1 MAQWVEQ
8 LMDVGTNEAD
18 PREFM
23 KTFRTDLFD
32 EEVHVFTPKGQ
43 VKTLPAGSTP
53 DRLRLRRPHRR
64 RPPHGRGEGER
75 AHRAARTTA

>member
-1 MAQWVEQ
+1 MSGPEGRPAGTALRDEWRRWVEQ
-8 LMDVGTNEAD
+8 LMDVGANEAD

-43 VKTLPAGSTP
+43 V
-53 DRLRLRRPHRR
+53 
-64 RPPHGRGEGER
+64 
-75 AHRAARTTA
+75 